1 MDQDSIRRG
10 CPSPG
15 AAGGLQEEKGGKK
28 EGPEQWGGG
37 EQSREQATGSA
48 GAGKGS
54 PAAAAWSMSFRRLF
68 PVTIRSCL

>member
-28 EGPEQWGGG
+28 EGPEQWGGRG
-37 EQSREQATGSA
+37 AVT
-48 GAGKGS
+48 GAGDGK
-54 PAAAAWSMSFRRLF
+54 RRS
-68 PVTIRSCL
+68 R